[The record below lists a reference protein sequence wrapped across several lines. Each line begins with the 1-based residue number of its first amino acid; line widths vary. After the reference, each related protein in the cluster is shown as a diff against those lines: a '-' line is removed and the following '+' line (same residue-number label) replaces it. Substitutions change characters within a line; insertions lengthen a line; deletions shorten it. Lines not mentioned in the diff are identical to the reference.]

1 MPCLRGS
8 YIYAVYGDEGHIL
21 TWQWN
26 GTTVS
31 PEVDL
36 TDMLNID
43 LDVVGINEDQ
53 AGELYLVTL
62 GGKVYKL
69 VPG

>member
-1 MPCLRGS
+1 MFSSRVFG
-8 YIYAVYGDEGHIL
+8 L